1 MKKSEMLEITYKSY
15 WEEDEKTLKVAPYCV
30 KLFRQ
35 RWYMVARRIFDN
47 KIRIYALDRIRELS
61 VIAET
66 FTYPDDFSP
75 EAYFE
80 GFYGIIHVK
89 NVPIETVI
97 LKVGAGQANYMRAL
111 PLHPSQKELERNIF
125 GSIFALKIRPTFD
138 FMQEILWNGDA
149 VEVLE
154 PQWLRIEMAGIVK
167 RLWDKYK
174 LKRKC

>member
-35 RWYMVARRIFDN
+35 RWYVVALRIFDN

-61 VIAET
+61 VNAET

-75 EAYFE
+75 EDYFE
-80 GFYGIIHVK
+80 GFFGIIHVK
-89 NVPIETVI
+89 NVPIETVV
-97 LKVGAGQANYMRAL
+97 LKVDAGQANYMRAL
-111 PLHPSQKELERNIF
+111 PLHPTQKEVEKNIF

-138 FMQEILWNGDA
+138 FIQEILWNGAA
-149 VEVLE
+149 VEVME
-154 PQWLRIEMAGIVK
+154 PKWLRNEMKKMVEMMSK
-167 RLWDKYK
+167 NYSD
-174 LKRKC
+174 